1 MSNKVLL
8 KKSSVV
14 GKVPA
19 TTDLDYGEVALNYA
33 DGLLYYKTANNIIQ
47 SFSSSTSSFVTLTG
61 TQTLTNKTLTA
72 PTINGATLSGTLSGN
87 ITLSGTVN
95 FTGSE
100 TLISSGSGGNEG
112 GELHF
117 VAPSTGTTLSG
128 PIAIDI
134 YQNKIRFF
142 ETGGTNRGAYIDFSS
157 ASAGVGS
164 NLLSGGGGASLP
176 SQTGNSG
183 KYLTTDG
190 TNASW
195 ATISSYT
202 LPTASTTTLG
212 GVKVDGTSI
221 TIDGNGVI
229 SSAGGSGGFIAVI
242 TRISGNISL
251 NISGILSVYARNNNI
266 VQVVA

>member
-33 DGLLYYKTANNIIQ
+33 DGLLYYKSANNIIQ
-47 SFSSSTSSFVTLTG
+47 SFSSASSNVTLTG
-61 TQTLTNKTLTA
+61 SQTLTNKTLTS
-72 PTINGATLSGTLSGN
+72 PTINGATENNVTL
-87 ITLSGTVN
+87 TGTVN
-95 FTGSE
+95 A
-100 TLISSGSGGNEG
+100 GG
-112 GELHF
+112 
-117 VAPSTGTTLSG
+117 STGTSG
-128 PIAIDI
+128 
-134 YQNKIRFF
+134 YVLTS
-142 ETGGTNRGAYIDFSS
+142 TGSGVQWS
-157 ASAGVGS
+157 AAG
-164 NLLSGGGGASLP
+164 
-176 SQTGNSG
+176 
-183 KYLTTDG
+183 
-190 TNASW
+190 
-195 ATISSYT
+195 SSYN
-202 LPTASTTTLG
+202 LPTASTSTLG

>member
-61 TQTLTNKTLTA
+61 TQTLTNKTLSA
-72 PTINGATLSGTLSGN
+72 PTITGGSTSNTTIGATTVTASGIVSGLELTSTN
-87 ITLSGTVN
+87 ASGD
-95 FTGSE
+95 
-100 TLISSGSGGNEG
+100 EG
-112 GELHF
+112 GQINLAK
-117 VAPSTGTTLSG
+117 APNSTLAGGITV
-128 PIAIDI
+128 DVW
-134 YQNKIRFF
+134 QNRLRFF
-142 ETGGTNRGAYIDFSS
+142 VQGGDARGAYIDLSS
-157 ASAGVGS
+157 TAAGVGT